1 MYAANAYVIRPAAEE
16 DGFALR
22 RLAELDSQPPLTGRI
37 IVAEAGGKPVAA
49 MSLDEWRTVADPFV
63 RSEPA
68 RVHLRLRAS
77 GIEAHRRTPTV
88 RERLLAGLR
97 RRAREDAQAAA

>member
-22 RLAELDSQPPLTGRI
+22 RLAELDSQSPLTGRI
-37 IVAEAGGKPVAA
+37 ILAEVAGKPVAA
-49 MSLDEWRTVADPFV
+49 MSLDEWRVVADPLV
-63 RSEPA
+63 RSDA
-68 RVHLRLRAS
+68 VRVHLRPRAS
-77 GIEAHRRTPTV
+77 GIEAHRRMPTV

-97 RRAREDAQAAA
+97 RPERDG